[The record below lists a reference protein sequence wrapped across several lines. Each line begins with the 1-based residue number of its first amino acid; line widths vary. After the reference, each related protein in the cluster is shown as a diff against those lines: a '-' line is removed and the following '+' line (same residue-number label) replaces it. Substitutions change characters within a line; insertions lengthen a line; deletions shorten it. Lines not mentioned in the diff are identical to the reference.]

1 MMSKSKRREGFI
13 RDLKYLEVGKEVLL
27 QPVFEVPNDE
37 MLISYIRMKQRLV
50 AEIPA
55 SSLL

>member
-1 MMSKSKRREGFI
+1 MMSESKRREGFM
-13 RDLKYLEVGKEVLL
+13 RHLKYLKVGKEVLL

-50 AEIPA
+50 AEIPT
-55 SSLL
+55 SSL